1 MQVEFQKEAEQEI
14 QRKRM
19 QENIK
24 YMEDLK
30 KMFSTVQHVIQAK
43 TLPVKEKSKKLR
55 DHSLEIKPQFLEKK
69 KKNNDNDIINNK

>member
-30 KMFSTVQHVIQAK
+30 KMFSTV
-43 TLPVKEKSKKLR
+43 
-55 DHSLEIKPQFLEKK
+55 
-69 KKNNDNDIINNK
+69 